1 MRYHLTSVRLAI
13 IKKSRNNKCS
23 WWWGEKW
30 ECKFVQLLQIKQY
43 GGASKINDKTTVWSR
58 NPTSGCILEG
68 KENTILKG
76 YLQFYVHCS
85 DNNNSQEMET
95 M

>member
-13 IKKSRNNKCS
+13 IKKSRNNKCC
-23 WWWGEKW
+23 WEWGEKW
-30 ECKFVQLLQIKQY
+30 GCKFVQLLQIKQY
-43 GGASKINDKTTVWSR
+43 GGTSKINDKTTVWSR
-58 NPTSGCILEG
+58 NPISGCILEG

-95 M
+95 T